1 MPNVSRRDF
10 LSSSAFT
17 LAGALGVARSGHAR
31 RLTRD
36 ETIVTTAYGKLRG
49 ARDNGVSTFLG
60 VPYAGRV
67 SGDRRF
73 RRPAPL
79 APWAGVRDALRLG
92 PPAIQA
98 PRAAFGKTEPMP
110 AEDCLVL
117 NLWTPATDAGKRPV
131 MFYNH
136 GGGFFGGSGGSV
148 YQSGA
153 NLARLFDVVVVETNH
168 RLGLLGFLYLDEI
181 AGSDYA
187 GSGNNGILDIVDG
200 LRWVHDNVAAFG
212 GDPANVMI
220 FGESG
225 GGQKTSCLYAMPS
238 AAPYFGKASIESGP
252 GVRMSTR
259 DVAAETTALLL
270 GEMGI
275 PMRDWRRVLDTPAAD
290 LLALQLRLPDTAKRV
305 QGERAKTSLREKRPG
320 PVEAGGF
327 APVVDGVV
335 LPHHPFQPSAPA
347 ISRDKPLIV
356 GWNEDEFTY
365 VAYANKDTSGF
376 SLDETGLRTKLEQQF
391 GADASRIVETYR
403 TSRPSASTAELY
415 VEIESV
421 TMMGL
426 GSIEIAE
433 KKTAQGG
440 APAYLY
446 NLGYKSGEKV
456 PGTDFPMGSP
466 HAMDIGLKFNNV
478 TPSTFLMGNRPERL
492 VASRNMAELWA
503 TFARTGRPAAAG
515 QPAWPP
521 YDLTR
526 RATYRIDVECTVVTD
541 RNRVEREMWTR
552 LGYLVK

>member
-1 MPNVSRRDF
+1 MPSRREF
-10 LSSSAFT
+10 LSSSAIT
-17 LAGALGVARSGHAR
+17 LAGAIGIARSGVARGR
-31 RLTRD
+31 TRD
-36 ETIVTTAYGKLRG
+36 DTVVETTHGKLRG
-49 ARDNGVSTFLG
+49 ARDNGVSAFLG

-79 APWAGVRDALRLG
+79 AAWTGVRDALKLG

-110 AEDCLVL
+110 DEDCLVL
-117 NLWTPATDAGKRPV
+117 NLWTPAADAGKRPV

-136 GGGFFGGSGGSV
+136 GGGFFGGSGGSM
-148 YQSGA
+148 YQNGA

-168 RLGLLGFLYLDEI
+168 RLGLLGFLYLEEI

-200 LRWVHDNVAAFG
+200 LRWVHDNVASFG

-238 AAPYFGKASIESGP
+238 AAAFFSKASIESGP

-259 DVAAETTALLL
+259 EAAAETTALLL

-275 PMRDWRRVLDTPAAD
+275 PSRDWRRVLETPAAD
-290 LLALQLRLPDTAKRV
+290 LLTLQLRLPETAKRV
-305 QGERAKTSLREKRPG
+305 QRERAKLALREKRPG
-320 PVEAGGF
+320 PADPGGF

-335 LPHHPFQPSAPA
+335 LPNHPFESGAPA

-356 GWNEDEFTY
+356 GWNEDEYTY

-376 SLDETGLRTKLEQQF
+376 SLDDAGLRAKLEQQF
-391 GADASRIVETYR
+391 GGDASRIVDTYR
-403 TSRPSASTAELY
+403 KSRPSASTAELY

-433 KKTAQGG
+433 RKTVQGG

-446 NLGYKSGEKV
+446 NLGYKSGQKV
-456 PGTDFPMGSP
+456 PGTDHPMGSP

-515 QPAWPP
+515 QPAWPA
-521 YDLTR
+521 YDLAR

-541 RNRVEREMWTR
+541 RHAAEREMWTQ
-552 LGYLVK
+552 LGYLDG

>member
-1 MPNVSRRDF
+1 MPSRRDF
-10 LSSSAFT
+10 LSSSAIT
-17 LAGALGVARSGHAR
+17 LAGALGVARSGYAPR
-31 RLTRD
+31 STRD
-36 ETIVTTAYGKLRG
+36 ETIVATTYGKLRG
-49 ARDNGVSTFLG
+49 ARENGVSAFLG

-67 SGDRRF
+67 SGERRF

-79 APWAGVRDALRLG
+79 APWTGVRDALRLG

-98 PRAAFGKTEPMP
+98 ARAAFGKTEPIP

-117 NLWTPATDAGKRPV
+117 NLWTPAADAGKRPV

-168 RLGLLGFLYLDEI
+168 RLGLLGFLYLDEL
-181 AGSDYA
+181 GGDDYA
-187 GSGNNGILDIVDG
+187 GSGNNGILDILDG
-200 LRWVHDNVAAFG
+200 LRWVHDNVAACG

-238 AAPYFGKASIESGP
+238 AAPYFDKASIESGP

-259 DVAAETTALLL
+259 EAAAETTAFLL

-275 PMRDWRRVLDTPAAD
+275 PTREWRRVLDASAAD
-290 LLALQLRLPDTAKRV
+290 LLALQLRLPETAKRV
-305 QGERAKTSLREKRPG
+305 QRERAKLTLREKRPG
-320 PVEAGGF
+320 PVEPGGF
-327 APVVDGVV
+327 APVVDGLV
-335 LPHHPFQPSAPA
+335 LPHHPFEPSAPA
-347 ISRDKPLIV
+347 ISRAKPLIV
-356 GWNEDEFTY
+356 GWNEDEYTY

-376 SLDETGLRTKLEQQF
+376 SLDDAGLRTKLEQQF
-391 GADASRIVETYR
+391 GADASSIVDTYR
-403 TSRPSASTAELY
+403 KSRPDAPTAELY

-446 NLGYKSGEKV
+446 NLGYESGEKV
-456 PGTDFPMGSP
+456 PGTDYPMGSP

-478 TPSTFLMGNRPERL
+478 TPSTFLMGNRPTRL

-503 TFARTGRPAAAG
+503 TFARTGRPAASG
-515 QPAWPP
+515 QPAWPA

-526 RATYRIDVECTVVTD
+526 RATYLIDAQCAVIDD
-541 RNRVEREMWTR
+541 RNRAEREMWR
-552 LGYLVK
+552 ELGYLDR

>member
-1 MPNVSRRDF
+1 MTHPSRRDF
-10 LSSSAFT
+10 LSSSAIT
-17 LAGALGVARSGHAR
+17 LAGALGIARSGYAPRSTH
-31 RLTRD
+31 D
-36 ETIVTTAYGKLRG
+36 ETIVATAHGKLRG
-49 ARDNGVSTFLG
+49 ARENEVSAFLG

-79 APWAGVRDALRLG
+79 APWTGVRDALRLG

-117 NLWTPATDAGKRPV
+117 NLWTPAADAAKRPV

-148 YQSGA
+148 YQNGA

-168 RLGLLGFLYLDEI
+168 RLGLLGFLYLDEL
-181 AGSDYA
+181 GGDDYA

-200 LRWVHDNVAAFG
+200 LRWVHENVAAFG
-212 GDPANVMI
+212 GDPANVTV

-238 AAPYFGKASIESGP
+238 AAPYFDKASIESGP

-259 DVAAETTALLL
+259 EAAAETTALLL

-275 PMRDWRRVLDTPAAD
+275 PTRDWRRVLAASAAD
-290 LLALQLRLPDTAKRV
+290 LLALQLRLPETAKRV
-305 QGERAKTSLREKRPG
+305 QSERAKLALREKRPG
-320 PVEAGGF
+320 PAEPGGF

-335 LPHHPFQPSAPA
+335 LPHHPFEPSAPA
-347 ISRDKPLIV
+347 ISRAKPLIV
-356 GWNEDEFTY
+356 GWNEDEYTY

-376 SLDETGLRTKLEQQF
+376 SLDDAGLRTKLAQQF
-391 GADASRIVETYR
+391 GADASRIVDTYR
-403 TSRPSASTAELY
+403 KSRPDAPTAELY

-433 KKTAQGG
+433 KKSVQGG

-456 PGTDFPMGSP
+456 PGTDYPMGTP
-466 HAMDIGLKFNNV
+466 HAMDIGLKFDNV
-478 TPSTFLMGNRPERL
+478 TPSTFLMGHRPERL

-515 QPAWPP
+515 QPAWPA
-521 YDLTR
+521 YDLAQ
-526 RATYRIDVECTVVTD
+526 RATYRIDVECAVVTD
-541 RNRVEREMWTR
+541 RNGAEREMWR
-552 LGYLVK
+552 ELGYLR

>member
-1 MPNVSRRDF
+1 MPELSRRDF
-10 LSSSAFT
+10 LSSSAIT
-17 LAGALGVARSGHAR
+17 LASALGVARSGHTLR
-31 RLTRD
+31 SRRD
-36 ETIVTTAYGKLRG
+36 ETVVETTHGKLRG
-49 ARDNGVSTFLG
+49 ARDSGVSAFLG

-79 APWAGVRDALRLG
+79 APWTGVRDALKLG

-98 PRAAFGKTEPMP
+98 PRASFGKTEPMP
-110 AEDCLVL
+110 DEDCLVL
-117 NLWTPATDAGKRPV
+117 NLWTPAADAGKRPV

-136 GGGFFGGSGGSV
+136 GGGFFGGSGGSA

-168 RLGLLGFLYLDEI
+168 RLGLLGFLYLDEL
-181 AGSDYA
+181 AGADYA

-225 GGQKTSCLYAMPS
+225 GGHKTSCLYAMPS
-238 AAPYFGKASIESGP
+238 ASPYFNTASIESGP

-259 DVAAETTALLL
+259 EAAAETTALLL

-275 PMRDWRRVLDTPAAD
+275 PTRDWRRVLEAPAAD
-290 LLALQLRLPDTAKRV
+290 LLALQLRLPETAKRV
-305 QGERAKTSLREKRPG
+305 QRDRANAAIREKRPG
-320 PVEAGGF
+320 PVEPGGF

-335 LPHHPFQPSAPA
+335 LPHHPFEPGAPA

-356 GWNEDEFTY
+356 GWNEDEYTY
-365 VAYANKDTSGF
+365 VAYANKDTTGF
-376 SLDETGLRTKLEQQF
+376 SLDDAGLRAKLEQQF
-391 GADASRIVETYR
+391 GPDASRIVDAYR
-403 TSRPSASTAELY
+403 KSRPSASTAELY

-433 KKTAQGG
+433 KKTTQRG
-440 APAYLY
+440 ARAYLY

-456 PGTDFPMGSP
+456 PGTDYPMGSP

-478 TPSTFLMGNRPERL
+478 TPSTFLMGKRPERL

-515 QPAWPP
+515 QPAWPA
-521 YDLTR
+521 YDFTR

-541 RNRVEREMWTR
+541 RNRAEREMWR
-552 LGYLVK
+552 ELGYLA

>member
-1 MPNVSRRDF
+1 MTDPSRRDF
-10 LSSSAFT
+10 LSSSAIT
-17 LAGALGVARSGHAR
+17 LAGALGVARSVNAR
-31 RLTRD
+31 RSTRD
-36 ETIVTTAYGKLRG
+36 GTIVETSYGKLRG
-49 ARDNGVSTFLG
+49 ARENGVSAFLG

-73 RRPAPL
+73 KRPAPL
-79 APWAGVRDALRLG
+79 APWTGVRDALRLG

-98 PRAAFGKTEPMP
+98 PRAAFGKSEPMP

-181 AGSDYA
+181 AGEEYA
-187 GSGNNGILDIVDG
+187 GSGNNGTLDIVDG
-200 LRWVHDNVAAFG
+200 LRWVHENIAAFG

-238 AAPYFGKASIESGP
+238 AAPYFHKASIESGP
-252 GVRMSTR
+252 GARMSTR
-259 DVAAETTALLL
+259 EAAAETTALLL
-270 GEMGI
+270 GEMGV
-275 PMRDWRRVLDTPAAD
+275 PTRDWRRVLEVSAAD
-290 LLALQLRLPDTAKRV
+290 LLALQLRLPEIGKRV
-305 QGERAKTSLREKRPG
+305 ERERARSRLPRVKRPA
-320 PVEAGGF
+320 PVEPGGF

-335 LPHHPFQPSAPA
+335 LPHHPFEPTAPA
-347 ISRDKPLIV
+347 ISRGKPLIV
-356 GWNEDEFTY
+356 GWNEDEYTY
-365 VAYANKDTSGF
+365 VAYANKDTSAFGI
-376 SLDETGLRTKLEQQF
+376 DDAGLRAKLEPRF
-391 GADASRIVETYR
+391 GSDAARIVETYR
-403 TSRPSASTAELY
+403 RSRPSASATELY

-433 KKTAQGG
+433 RKTAQGG

-456 PGTDFPMGSP
+456 PGTDYPMGTP

-492 VASRNMAELWA
+492 IASRNMAELWA
-503 TFARTGRPAAAG
+503 TFARTGHPAAVG
-515 QPAWPP
+515 QPAWPA
-521 YDLTR
+521 YDLMR
-526 RATYRIDVECTVVTD
+526 RATYRIDAQCEVIED
-541 RNRVEREMWTR
+541 RNRAEREIWKS
-552 LGYLVK
+552 LGYMG

>member
-1 MPNVSRRDF
+1 MTDLSRRDF
-10 LSSSAFT
+10 LSSSAIT
-17 LAGALGVARSGHAR
+17 LAGALGVARSANAR
-31 RLTRD
+31 RSTRD
-36 ETIVTTAYGKLRG
+36 DTIVETSYGKLRG
-49 ARDNGVSTFLG
+49 ARENGVSAFLG

-79 APWAGVRDALRLG
+79 APWTGVRDALRLG

-98 PRAAFGKTEPMP
+98 PRAAFGKSEPMP

-181 AGSDYA
+181 AGEEYA
-187 GSGNNGILDIVDG
+187 GSGNSGILDIVDG
-200 LRWVHDNVAAFG
+200 LRWVHENIAAFG

-238 AAPYFGKASIESGP
+238 AAPYFHRASIESGP

-259 DVAAETTALLL
+259 EAAAETTALLL

-275 PMRDWRRVLDTPAAD
+275 PTRDWRRVLETSAAD
-290 LLALQLRLPDTAKRV
+290 LLALQLRLPQTGQRV
-305 QGERAKTSLREKRPG
+305 ERERARSSSPRVKRPA
-320 PVEAGGF
+320 PVEPGGF

-335 LPHHPFQPSAPA
+335 LPHHPFEPTAPA
-347 ISRDKPLIV
+347 TSRGKPLIV
-356 GWNEDEFTY
+356 GWNEDEYTY

-376 SLDETGLRTKLEQQF
+376 GIDDAGLRAKLEPRF
-391 GADASRIVETYR
+391 GSDAPRIVETYR
-403 TSRPSASTAELY
+403 RSRPSASATELY

-433 KKTAQGG
+433 RKTAQGG

-456 PGTDFPMGSP
+456 PGTDYPMGTP

-515 QPAWPP
+515 QPAWPA

-526 RATYRIDVECTVVTD
+526 RATYRIDAQCTVIDD
-541 RNRVEREMWTR
+541 RNRAEREMWR
-552 LGYLVK
+552 ELGFM

>member
-1 MPNVSRRDF
+1 MTDPSRREF
-10 LSSSAFT
+10 LSSTAIT
-17 LAGALGVARSGHAR
+17 LAGAFGVARSDYR
-31 RLTRD
+31 PRSTRE
-36 ETIVTTAYGKLRG
+36 ETIVATAHGKLRG
-49 ARDNGVSTFLG
+49 ARENGVTAFLG

-79 APWAGVRDALRLG
+79 APWTGVRDALRLG

-117 NLWTPATDAGKRPV
+117 NLWTPAADAGKRPV

-153 NLARLFDVVVVETNH
+153 NLARLFDVVVVETKH
-168 RLGLLGFLYLDEI
+168 RLGLLGFLFLDEL
-181 AGSDYA
+181 GGDEYA

-238 AAPYFGKASIESGP
+238 AAPYFDKASIESGP

-259 DVAAETTALLL
+259 DAAAETTAFLL

-275 PMRDWRRVLDTPAAD
+275 PTREWRRVLNASAAD
-290 LLALQLRLPDTAKRV
+290 LLALQLRLPETAKRV
-305 QGERAKTSLREKRPG
+305 QRERTKLALREKRPG
-320 PVEAGGF
+320 LAEPGGF

-335 LPHHPFQPSAPA
+335 LPHHPFDPSAPA
-347 ISRDKPLIV
+347 ISRGKPLIV
-356 GWNEDEFTY
+356 GWNEDEYTY
-365 VAYANKDTSGF
+365 VAYANKDTIGF
-376 SLDETGLRTKLEQQF
+376 SLDDAGLRTKLEQQF
-391 GADASRIVETYR
+391 GADASRIVDTYR
-403 TSRPSASTAELY
+403 KSRPAAPTAELY

-456 PGTDFPMGSP
+456 PGTDYPMGSP

-503 TFARTGRPAAAG
+503 TFARTGRPAAVG
-515 QPAWPP
+515 QPAWPA

-541 RNRVEREMWTR
+541 RNGVEREMWR
-552 LGYLVK
+552 ELGYLG

>member
-1 MPNVSRRDF
+1 MTDLSRRDF
-10 LSSSAFT
+10 LSSSAIT
-17 LAGALGVARSGHAR
+17 LAGALGVARSGHTR
-31 RLTRD
+31 RFFQD
-36 ETIVTTAYGKLRG
+36 ETVVTTAYGKLRG
-49 ARDNGVSTFLG
+49 SRENGVSAFLG

-79 APWAGVRDALRLG
+79 APWTGVRDALRLG

-117 NLWTPATDAGKRPV
+117 NLWTPAADAGKRPV

-168 RLGLLGFLYLDEI
+168 RLGLLGFLYLDEL
-181 AGSDYA
+181 AGDDYA

-200 LRWVHDNVAAFG
+200 LRWVHANVAAFG

-225 GGQKTSCLYAMPS
+225 GGQKTSCLYAMPG
-238 AAPYFGKASIESGP
+238 AAPYFDKASIESGP

-259 DVAAETTALLL
+259 EAAAETTAFLL

-275 PMRDWRRVLDTPAAD
+275 PMREWRRVLDASAAD
-290 LLALQLRLPDTAKRV
+290 LLVLQLRLPETAKRV
-305 QGERAKTSLREKRPG
+305 QRERAKLVRREKRPG
-320 PVEAGGF
+320 PVEPGGF

-335 LPHHPFQPSAPA
+335 MPHHPFDPSAPA
-347 ISRDKPLIV
+347 ISRAKPLIV
-356 GWNEDEFTY
+356 GWNEDEYTY

-376 SLDETGLRTKLEQQF
+376 ALDEAGLRAKLEQQF
-391 GADASRIVETYR
+391 GADASRIVDTYR
-403 TSRPSASTAELY
+403 KSRPDAPTAELY

-446 NLGYKSGEKV
+446 NLGYESGEKV
-456 PGTDFPMGSP
+456 PGTDYPMGSP

-503 TFARTGRPAAAG
+503 TFARTRRPAAAG
-515 QPAWPP
+515 QPAWPA

-541 RNRVEREMWTR
+541 RNGAEREMWR
-552 LGYLVK
+552 KLGYME

>member
-1 MPNVSRRDF
+1 MPSRREF
-10 LSSSAFT
+10 LSSSAIT
-17 LAGALGVARSGHAR
+17 LAGAIGIARSGVAPGR
-31 RLTRD
+31 TRD
-36 ETIVTTAYGKLRG
+36 DTVVETTHGKLRG
-49 ARDNGVSTFLG
+49 ARDNGVSAFLG

-79 APWAGVRDALRLG
+79 AAWTGVRDALKLG

-110 AEDCLVL
+110 DEDCLVL
-117 NLWTPATDAGKRPV
+117 NLWTPAADTGKRPV

-136 GGGFFGGSGGSV
+136 GGGFFGGSGGSA

-168 RLGLLGFLYLDEI
+168 RLGLLGFLHLGEI
-181 AGSDYA
+181 AGEEYSSSA
-187 GSGNNGILDIVDG
+187 NNGMLDIVDG
-200 LRWVHDNVAAFG
+200 LRWVHENIAAFG
-212 GDPANVMI
+212 GDPSNVMI

-238 AAPYFGKASIESGP
+238 ATPYFHKASIESGP

-259 DVAAETTALLL
+259 EAAAETTALLL

-275 PMRDWRRVLDTPAAD
+275 APRDWRRLLETSAAD
-290 LLALQLRLPDTAKRV
+290 LLALQLRLPETGKRV
-305 QGERAKTSLREKRPG
+305 ERERARATLRVKRPG
-320 PVEAGGF
+320 PAEPGGF

-335 LPHHPFQPSAPA
+335 LPHHPFEPTAPA

-356 GWNEDEFTY
+356 GWNEDEYTY
-365 VAYANKDTSGF
+365 VAWANKDTSGF
-376 SLDETGLRTKLEQQF
+376 GLDDAGLRAKLEPRF
-391 GADASRIVETYR
+391 GADAPRIVDAYR
-403 TSRPSASTAELY
+403 RSRPSASATALY
-415 VEIESV
+415 VEIESF

-433 KKTAQGG
+433 KKSAQRG
-440 APAYLY
+440 APAFVY

-456 PGTDFPMGSP
+456 PGTDFPMGTP

-478 TPSTFLMGNRPERL
+478 TPSTFLMGSRPERL
-492 VASRNMAELWA
+492 TASVNMAELWA
-503 TFARTGRPAAAG
+503 TFARTGHPAAVG

-526 RATYRIDVECTVVTD
+526 RATMRIDVACEVMED
-541 RNRVEREMWTR
+541 RNRAEREMWTQ
-552 LGYLVK
+552 LGFLGA